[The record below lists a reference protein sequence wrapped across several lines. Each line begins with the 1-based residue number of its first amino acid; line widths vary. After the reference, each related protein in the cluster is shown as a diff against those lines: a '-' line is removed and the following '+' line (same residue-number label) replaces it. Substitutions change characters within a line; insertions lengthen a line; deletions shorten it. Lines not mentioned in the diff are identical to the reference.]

1 MVVNRSGRTTLHM
14 AADPPHHTIT
24 DGHVECVRM
33 LVDVFA
39 ADVNM
44 KDNAGRTAMSTL
56 VARHKT
62 QRAGIG
68 PHAAK
73 KLELI
78 DSLAKSGLVERE
90 DGEDTERS
98 EGTAPSQAAG
108 GADDD
113 VDENETPIR
122 RTMSVRKMGE
132 TPQLTGRSAI
142 SGRELFRVCADI
154 VASDDLR

>member
-14 AADPPHHTIT
+14 AADPPNHTIT

-68 PHAAK
+68 PHAAR

-78 DSLAKSGLVERE
+78 DTLTKSGLVELE
-90 DGEDTERS
+90 DGEGTERS
-98 EGTAPSQAAG
+98 ERTNPSEIGG
-108 GADDD
+108 GAGPGGDDD
-113 VDENETPIR
+113 FDENETPMR

-132 TPQLTGRSAI
+132 TPLLTGRSAI
-142 SGRELFRVCADI
+142 SGSACSWLGICFVPC
-154 VASDDLR
+154 